1 MLKQGFL
8 LPPSENEGKLDA
20 VIPWLC
26 DTLRRAGKGGKDWQ
40 ELIPGILQ
48 TVTAAV
54 EWELKKKEPNSFEA
68 FLLATEMLRCCSDT
82 LLLLENARQDILRI
96 LVLLCR
102 VGVDPTSQ
110 RQHAGQHLL
119 LQHVMVLIGLF
130 EPESVHSRLL
140 LQVLL
145 CYSPALWTPPQQAKG
160 DSSSHS
166 EDSTAERLGLVVGW
180 MTRALQCAESGQYCP
195 SCIIVEGKTCSSAL
209 APRRVL
215 LASFL
220 DWLLVLF
227 ANCDAAIIRVSS
239 GVFLALLLPI
249 RHYCPSTLIGSLSRI
264 TSALTQVA

>member
-119 LQHVMVLIGLF
+119 LQHVIVLIGLF
-130 EPESVHSRLL
+130 EPESMHSRLL

-145 CYSPALWTPPQQAKG
+145 CYSPTLWTPPQQAKG
-160 DSSSHS
+160 EPSSHS
-166 EDSTAERLGLVVGW
+166 EDSTAGRLGLVVGW
-180 MTRALQCAESGQYCP
+180 MTRALQCTES
-195 SCIIVEGKTCSSAL
+195 VEGKDCRSAL
-209 APRRVL
+209 AARRVL

-227 ANCDAAIIRVSS
+227 ANCDAAIIRASS

-264 TSALTQVA
+264 TTALTELAA